1 MITPRPDGR
10 GFFIYNEYVGQYI
23 LILGDNKM
31 SGYGE
36 DDGEIILSYPT
47 GLAILKVED

>member
-1 MITPRPDGR
+1 MGR
-10 GFFIYNEYVGQYI
+10 YI

-36 DDGEIILSYPT
+36 DEGEIILNYPT
-47 GLAILKVED
+47 VLAILKVED